1 MRSLASELGP
11 HIERFTSQPRIYAD
25 ANVPA
30 GVVAFMRDRLGW
42 DVFFVVEHDEVRRAS
57 DVEHYRLARK
67 LRRTLVSLDRDFF
80 DDRQFPMTESA
91 GVIVLSAPDERG
103 LTRVLTTIDRAFF
116 GQRGRRRQKSGNTLP
131 LVGQKVH
138 VHPDWSFP
146 DTPTSS
152 RRRHR

>member
-1 MRSLASELGP
+1 MRTLASELGP

-30 GVVAFMRDRLGW
+30 GVVAFMRDRLHW

-103 LTRVLTTIDRAFF
+103 LVRVLTKIDRAFF
-116 GQRGRRRQKSGNTLP
+116 RHRGRRRQERGIALP

-138 VHPDWSFP
+138 VHPDWSP
-146 DTPTSS
+146 DAVTSTG
-152 RRRHR
+152 RRSG